1 MLGQLESFCY
11 TCIYMAQVLLVEDD
25 PFLSTLLKNRLQKE
39 GLEVLLAKTGLEAL
53 EILKKSQ
60 PDLVLLD
67 LILPEKS
74 GFEVLE
80 DMISNPQYGKPPV
93 IIISNLGQDQDVDRA
108 KQLGVVDYFIKAQ
121 TPIDDLVQKI
131 KNYLSTVLKK

>member
-1 MLGQLESFCY
+1 
-11 TCIYMAQVLLVEDD
+11 MAQVLLVEDD

-93 IIISNLGQDQDVDRA
+93 IIISNLVRIRM
-108 KQLGVVDYFIKAQ
+108 LIE
-121 TPIDDLVQKI
+121 
-131 KNYLSTVLKK
+131 LSN